1 MKRKGTITTWKE
13 NEGFGFIAPDDDS
26 GEVFFHITA
35 LAKGQRR
42 PMEKMPV
49 TYAVEYDEDD
59 RPYAVNIFL
68 GYRWTLTAIVTLVI
82 AVFTALA
89 VMTLSEE
96 IKVWT
101 PVAYLVMSVI
111 TFWMYGSDKAKAR
124 NEERR
129 TPEKTLHALELF
141 GGWPGALVA
150 QQYYRHKN
158 KKGSYQ
164 FMYWLIVLI
173 HLGVW
178 SLFLFEAPWMH
189 ATRDQIVALLQP
201 VPRAKDT
208 VSGQPQS
215 TRSASSATNQGE
227 RRAGQT
233 DIANDGR
240 AAKQVH
246 QEAVGGSLK
255 KSYTILLQAG
265 EVVVGYA
272 DTFQTFHQRVA
283 FLIIGPGEFTFSL
296 ANGLWYQ
303 WTNTNASVQERLLQE
318 QREKAALKYHLD
330 PSKVDTVRVP

>member
-1 MKRKGTITTWKE
+1 MKRKGTITTWKDK
-13 NEGFGFIAPDDDS
+13 EGFGFIAPDDDS

-35 LAKGQRR
+35 LVKGQRR
-42 PMEKMPV
+42 PIEKMPV
-49 TYAVEYDEDD
+49 TYALEYDEDD

-68 GYRWTLTAIVTLVI
+68 GYRWTLTAIVTLVV
-82 AVFTALA
+82 AVFMVLA
-89 VMTLSEE
+89 VITFSREMN
-96 IKVWT
+96 VWI
-101 PVAYLVMSVI
+101 PVAYMVMSVI
-111 TFWMYGSDKAKAR
+111 TFLMYGFDKAKAR

-173 HLGVW
+173 HLGFW
-178 SLFLFEAPWMH
+178 SLFLIDIPWMH
-189 ATRDQIVALLQP
+189 TTRDQIVALFQP
-201 VPRAKDT
+201 VHRVNRTASVQRQGT
-208 VSGQPQS
+208 YSS
-215 TRSASSATNQGE
+215 SSADSQVE
-227 RRAGQT
+227 RRAQQA
-233 DIANDGR
+233 DISDNGR
-240 AAKQVH
+240 SAKQVH

-272 DTFQTFHQRVA
+272 DTFQTLHQRVA
-283 FLIIGPGEFTFSL
+283 FLIVGPGEFTFSL
-296 ANGLWYQ
+296 TNGLWYQ
-303 WTNTNASVQERLLQE
+303 WTNTSANVQERLLQE

-330 PSKVDTVRVP
+330 PSQVDTVRIP